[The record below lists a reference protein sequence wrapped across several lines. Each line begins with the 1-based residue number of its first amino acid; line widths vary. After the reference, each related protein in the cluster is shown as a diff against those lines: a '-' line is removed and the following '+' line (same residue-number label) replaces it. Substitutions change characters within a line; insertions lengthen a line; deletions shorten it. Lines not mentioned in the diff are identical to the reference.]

1 MRATIRIEPTEYI
14 GEPRRKA
21 FEKINSTLA
30 DVIPRADVIPAHYS
44 ITPRACSRSA
54 LRTYLIH
61 IRAPIPFVV
70 VSAHCATERRSQGTI
85 RQRSHFRNRRCLAR
99 CRRRLGCAFA
109 LRPAE
114 EASSI
119 TFQIGRRGSRHQRPL
134 PDRSP
139 TLQAFRSVLSETPS
153 VSTQRLSRLPFV
165 PLSPQS
171 SIPESS
177 YIVSYLQRWRKGVR
191 QLFFRRQ
198 LLSLPRHFCRIVKP
212 RPSACAALRG
222 GARPRLRHY
231 A

>member
-70 VSAHCATERRSQGTI
+70 VSAHCATERRSLDTMH
-85 RQRSHFRNRRCLAR
+85 QRSHFRNRRCLAR
-99 CRRRLGCAFA
+99 CRRHLGRAFA
-109 LRPAE
+109 LKPAE

-119 TFQIGRRGSRHQRPL
+119 TFPIGGCGSRPQRPL
-134 PDRSP
+134 PDRPP
-139 TLQAFRSVLSETPS
+139 TLQAFRSDLSRTHS
-153 VSTQRLSRLPFV
+153 VSTQQLINGSRSYPRCHGVQSRRTLVLYHKLSSVVYNGVQHLVFLLV
-165 PLSPQS
+165 WVHVSPS
-171 SIPESS
+171 NRNFYNI
-177 YIVSYLQRWRKGVR
+177 L
-191 QLFFRRQ
+191 
-198 LLSLPRHFCRIVKP
+198 
-212 RPSACAALRG
+212 
-222 GARPRLRHY
+222 
-231 A
+231 